1 MALRTVCIV
10 NKDFL
15 VHFFNPRA
23 RQREIW
29 RLALLLRRCV
39 RFKFS
44 VIIPLATIS
53 QFSFLISHSPFP
65 IPHSPFPIPH
75 SPFPIPHSPFPIPRF
90 SNIHTNRKQN
100 QLLKLGFAQT
110 VVLKIRKSDGF
121 RGCLPFT
128 PKIRPIYYNCRPT
141 DFSE

>member
-29 RLALLLRRCV
+29 RIALLLRRCAH
-39 RFKFS
+39 FNFS
-44 VIIPLATIS
+44 VIIPLATIC

-65 IPHSPFPIPH
+65 IP
-75 SPFPIPHSPFPIPRF
+75 RF
-90 SNIHTNRKQN
+90 SNIHTYRKQN